1 MIFPKVC
8 TKKDNGGDIKMTEVL
23 SQDEIDQLL
32 NAINV
37 SVSDSGDFKPPQDHR
52 KIKIYDFKRP
62 DRFSKGQIQTMSMI
76 HEIFARHAT
85 LILTSRFKMPCHIRV
100 ASVDQLTYEEF
111 MRSIPTPTTM
121 AVIDLNG
128 PMMNQAIMEIDP
140 ETSFVLIDRAFGGNE
155 RYIKLRHELTCLEWI
170 VMTDVINRLLE
181 SMKEGWAQIIDLRLS
196 PRINYTGTN
205 PSYINIVPPAEMI
218 ALITLEANIGGVE
231 GMINICYPYRCLEGV
246 IGRLAVSRQWYRAYS
261 LPSKNY
267 KLIPHEIP
275 VELVAEVF
283 RRDYPIGDIWKWK
296 NEEILL
302 PLRHRAPNTCY
313 LRIGAQRI
321 WYCEILE
328 DKGWFFKKI
337 KLNGPVEFPAGSE
350 GRMEIMSGANPVVA
364 EALAGVNIT
373 ISVEFGRTSKSIKD
387 TLSLGEESILELD
400 KLAGE
405 EMDIRANGVL
415 IAKGEA
421 IVIDENFGVRITE
434 IIKSIG
440 PAPLGSGNA

>member
-1 MIFPKVC
+1 
-8 TKKDNGGDIKMTEVL
+8 MTEVL

-32 NAINV
+32 NAINA
-37 SVSDSGDFKPPQDHR
+37 GDLEPESFKPPQDHR

-62 DRFSKGQIQTMSMI
+62 DRFSKEQIQTMSMI

-111 MRSIPTPTTM
+111 IRSIPTPTTM

-128 PMMNQAIMEIDP
+128 PRMNQAVMEIDP
-140 ETSFVLIDRAFGGNE
+140 ETSFALIDRAFGGNE
-155 RYIKLRHELTCLEWI
+155 RYIKLRHELTRLEWI
-170 VMTDVINRLLE
+170 VMTDVINGLLE
-181 SMKEGWAQIIDLRLS
+181 SMMEGWVQIIDLRLR
-196 PRINYTGTN
+196 PKINHTDTN
-205 PSYINIVPPAEMI
+205 PSYINIVPPTEMI

-231 GMINICYPYRCLEGV
+231 GMINICYPYRCLYGI
-246 IGRLAVSRQWYRAYS
+246 IGRLVVQWQWYRAYS
-261 LPSKNY
+261 LPSKNN
-267 KLIPHEIP
+267 KLITHDIP

-283 RRDYPIGDIWKWK
+283 RRDYPIGDILKWK

-302 PLRHRAPNTCY
+302 PLRPRAPNTCY
-313 LRIGAQRI
+313 LRIGDQRI
-321 WYCEILE
+321 WYCDILK
-328 DKGWFFKKI
+328 DKSWFLKKI
-337 KLNGPVEFPAGSE
+337 KLNRLAEFPAGSE
-350 GRMEIMSGANPVVA
+350 GKMEIMSGANPAVA
-364 EALAGVNIT
+364 GTLAEVRIT

-387 TLSLGEESILELD
+387 TLALGEESILELD

-434 IIKSIG
+434 IIKSAG
-440 PAPLGSGNA
+440 AASLGSGNA